1 MHPLGLLS
9 NGEKAEIINII
20 KPSSHKTQNNIW
32 ESFIRLDEMGVRTGN
47 IIEMLNCGN
56 DNTVLIKIDNSRLA
70 LSRSIAMKIYVRKQ

>member
-20 KPSSHKTQNNIW
+20 KPAFSKTKNHIL
-32 ESFIRLDEMGVRTGN
+32 ESFIRLDEMGVRAGN

-56 DNTVLIKIDNSRLA
+56 DSTVLIKIDNSRLA
-70 LSRSIAMKIYVRKQ
+70 LSRSMAMKIYVRKQ